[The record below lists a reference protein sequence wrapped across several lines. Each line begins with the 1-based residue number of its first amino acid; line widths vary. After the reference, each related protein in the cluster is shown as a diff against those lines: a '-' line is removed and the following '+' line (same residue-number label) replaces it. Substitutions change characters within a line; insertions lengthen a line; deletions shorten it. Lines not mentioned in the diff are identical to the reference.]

1 MAQLP
6 TRQIGA
12 YLRKMAIDG
21 LIIYTDTTNLKEM
34 NKELHSFISVIK
46 DLKHKPKV
54 PMNYENVSVNYAN
67 TTQEAQNMLEYYRQ
81 NGYVF
86 INYSKSNYESSPY
99 AAYEED
105 FDTHHVIG
113 QEFDKV
119 VMLMDNSFYYDEE
132 GVLKGIPHPN
142 PDYLYP
148 NLFYQGVTR
157 VREKLSLIVV
167 DAPALFEKITSIFE
181 ECEEK

>member
-1 MAQLP
+1 
-6 TRQIGA
+6 
-12 YLRKMAIDG
+12 
-21 LIIYTDTTNLKEM
+21 M

-99 AAYEED
+99 AAYEEY